1 MEEQMPVED
10 PWKPFREVLSSP
22 WEYARAWKEKTGR
35 KVIGH
40 LLPDVPEEIIHAAG
54 ALPIAIGGA
63 GVQVSHAQAHIPGY
77 TCSHA
82 MGALDLGLR
91 GDLAVLDGMVI
102 PYVCDTT
109 RNLFH
114 IWNHCFPDMANEF
127 LRLPK
132 RLDYSGARE
141 YLKAEFRRFADA
153 MAKITGRKVG
163 AEELAASITLYN
175 KSRAL
180 LREAYQR
187 QHSQP
192 SLWTSERVE
201 LLLASALRA
210 PREEHLKWMESLP
223 WDEGSTDSQERVPIY
238 VRGKV
243 WDPPGVMGLLD
254 KLGLLVVEDEIVT
267 GFRSIAKDADLNGDP
282 IEALV
287 NRHFATI
294 PYAGYHLEPSQIVQ
308 GFLARVQEAGA
319 KGVVFLNPKFCEA
332 AGFDTPDF
340 QKALEKAD
348 IPSLILE
355 TSSRGGSLEQVRLRL
370 EAFREMIADEAF

>member
-1 MEEQMPVED
+1 MEEQMIVGD
-10 PWKPFREVLSSP
+10 PWSPFKEVLASP
-22 WEYARAWKEKTGR
+22 WEKARAWKEKTGR

-40 LLPDVPEEIIHAAG
+40 LLPDVPEEILHAAG
-54 ALPIAIGGA
+54 ALPVAIAGA

-132 RLDYSGARE
+132 RMDYSGARE
-141 YLKAEFRRFADA
+141 YLKAEFHRFADA
-153 MAKITGRKVG
+153 TAKITGRKVG
-163 AEELAASITLYN
+163 PEDLAASITLYN
-175 KSRAL
+175 KSRTM
-180 LREAYQR
+180 LREAYRKQ
-187 QHSQP
+187 QSQP
-192 SLWTSERVE
+192 AVWTSERVE
-201 LLLASALRA
+201 LLLASAMRA

-223 WDEGSTDSQERVPIY
+223 WDEDSTDSRERVTVY

-243 WDPPGVMGLLD
+243 WDPPGLMNLLD
-254 KLGLLVVEDEIVT
+254 TLGLLVVEDEIVT
-267 GFRSIAKDADLNGDP
+267 GFRSIAKDADPNGDA

-287 NRHFATI
+287 NRHFATV
-294 PYAGYHLEPSQIVQ
+294 PYAGYHLEPLRIVQ
-308 GFLARVQEAGA
+308 GFLDRVQGSGA
-319 KGVVFLNPKFCEA
+319 RGVVFLNPKFCEA
-332 AGFDTPDF
+332 AGFDTPDL
-340 QKALEKAD
+340 QKALGQAN

-355 TSSRGGSLEQVRLRL
+355 TSSRGVSLEQLRLRL
-370 EAFREMIADEAF
+370 EAFREMIADEAL

>member
-1 MEEQMPVED
+1 
-10 PWKPFREVLSSP
+10 
-22 WEYARAWKEKTGR
+22 
-35 KVIGH
+35 
-40 LLPDVPEEIIHAAG
+40 
-54 ALPIAIGGA
+54 
-63 GVQVSHAQAHIPGY
+63 
-77 TCSHA
+77 

-114 IWNHCFPDMANEF
+114 IWDHCFPDMANEF

-141 YLKAEFRRFADA
+141 YLKAEFHRFADA
-153 MAKITGRKVG
+153 AARITGRKVG
-163 AEELAASITLYN
+163 PDELAASITLYN
-175 KSRAL
+175 KSRSL

-187 QHSQP
+187 QRLQP

-210 PREEHLKWMESLP
+210 PREEHLKWMEGLP
-223 WDEGSTDSQERVPIY
+223 WDQGSTDNQERVPVY

-243 WDPPGVMGLLD
+243 WDPPGIMDLFD
-254 KLGLLVVEDEIVT
+254 KLGLLVVEDEMVT
-267 GFRSIAKDADLNGDP
+267 GFRSIARDAELNGDP

-287 NRHFATI
+287 NRHFATV

-308 GFLARVQEAGA
+308 GFLERVQGSGA
-319 KGVVFLNPKFCEA
+319 RGVVFLNPKFCEA

-340 QKALEKAD
+340 QKALEK
-348 IPSLILE
+348 INMPSLILE
-355 TSSRGGSLEQVRLRL
+355 TSSRGVSLEQIRLRL
-370 EAFREMIADEAF
+370 EAFQEMIAGEVL

>member
-1 MEEQMPVED
+1 MEEQMTAED
-10 PWKPFREVLSSP
+10 PWRPFGEVLASP
-22 WEYARAWKEKTGR
+22 WERADAWKQKTGR

-40 LLPDVPEEIIHAAG
+40 LLPDVPEEILHAAG
-54 ALPIAIGGA
+54 ALPVAIGGA
-63 GVQVSHAQAHIPGY
+63 GVQISYAQAHIPGY

-109 RNLFH
+109 RNLYH

-132 RLDYSGARE
+132 RLDYSGAKE
-141 YLKAEFRRFADA
+141 YLKAEFIRFKDA
-153 MAKITGRKVG
+153 IAKITGRRVG
-163 AEELAASITLYN
+163 HSELSASITLYN
-175 KSRAL
+175 QSRTA

-187 QHSQP
+187 QRSQP
-192 SLWTSERVE
+192 SIWTSERVGV
-201 LLLASALRA
+201 LLASALRA

-223 WDEGSTDSQERVPIY
+223 WDEGAMDSQERVPVY

-243 WDPPGVMGLLD
+243 WDPPGVLDLLD
-254 KLGLLVVEDEIVT
+254 KLGLLVVEDEMVT
-267 GFRSIAKDADLNGDP
+267 GLRSIAKDAEVNGDP

-287 NRHFATI
+287 NRHFASI
-294 PYAGYHLEPSQIVQ
+294 PYAGYHLEPEQIVED
-308 GFLARVQEAGA
+308 FLKRVRGSEAR
-319 KGVVFLNPKFCEA
+319 GVVFLNPKFCEA

-340 QKALEKAD
+340 QKALGQAN
-348 IPSLILE
+348 IPSLVLE

-370 EAFREMIADEAF
+370 EAFREMISDEAF

>member
-1 MEEQMPVED
+1 MNAEN
-10 PWKPFREVLSSP
+10 PWRPFREVLASP
-22 WEYARAWKEKTGR
+22 WQYAHDWKLKTGC

-40 LLPDVPEEIIHAAG
+40 LLPDVPEEILHAAG
-54 ALPIAIGGA
+54 ALPVAIGGA

-114 IWNHCFPDMANEF
+114 IWDHCFPDMANEF

-153 MAKITGRKVG
+153 AARITGRKVG
-163 AEELAASITLYN
+163 PDELAASITLYN
-175 KSRAL
+175 KSRSL

-187 QHSQP
+187 QRLQP

-210 PREEHLKWMESLP
+210 SREEHLKWMESLP
-223 WDEGSTDSQERVPIY
+223 WDQGSTDDQERVPVY

-243 WDPPGVMGLLD
+243 WDPPGIMGIFD
-254 KLGLLVVEDEIVT
+254 KLGLLVVEDEMVT
-267 GFRSIAKDADLNGDP
+267 GFRSIAKDAEPNGDP

-287 NRHFATI
+287 NRHFATV

-308 GFLARVQEAGA
+308 GFLERVQGSSAR
-319 KGVVFLNPKFCEA
+319 GVVFLNPKFCEA

-340 QKALEKAD
+340 QKALEK
-348 IPSLILE
+348 INMPSLILE
-355 TSSRGGSLEQVRLRL
+355 TSSRGVSLEQIRLRL
-370 EAFREMIADEAF
+370 EAFQEMIAGEVF